1 VELQALGYA
10 FFSEGDTEV
19 VLKAF
24 HAWGERAPERLQG
37 MFAFAVA
44 ERDTGRITLVRDR
57 LGIKPLYYT
66 ESKGRL
72 RFASTL
78 MRLA

>member
-1 VELQALGYA
+1 VELQAPGYA
-10 FFSEGDTEV
+10 FFSDGDTEV

-24 HAWGERAPERLQG
+24 HAWREKAPERLQG